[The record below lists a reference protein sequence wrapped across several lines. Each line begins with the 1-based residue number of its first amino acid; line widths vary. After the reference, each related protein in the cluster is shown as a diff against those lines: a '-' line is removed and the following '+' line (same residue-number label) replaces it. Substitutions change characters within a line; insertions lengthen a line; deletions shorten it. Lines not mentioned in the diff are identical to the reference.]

1 LLPAYLPAA
10 YGRHTSSNVLKGFS
24 VRITFDNDFF
34 AAVAIADLG
43 PPASLVDEDVVL
55 EDEFMEAQSDVSA
68 LDALELLFEIVEER
82 VMEGNGGMCV
92 DEWTGGVLLT
102 RE

>member
-24 VRITFDNDFF
+24 IRLTVEYDYF

-43 PPASLVDEDVVL
+43 PPTSLVDDEFVL

-68 LDALELLFEIVEER
+68 LDALELLFELVEDRLLDTEQ
-82 VMEGNGGMCV
+82 GMFSS
-92 DEWTGGVLLT
+92 DLRIEISG
-102 RE
+102 